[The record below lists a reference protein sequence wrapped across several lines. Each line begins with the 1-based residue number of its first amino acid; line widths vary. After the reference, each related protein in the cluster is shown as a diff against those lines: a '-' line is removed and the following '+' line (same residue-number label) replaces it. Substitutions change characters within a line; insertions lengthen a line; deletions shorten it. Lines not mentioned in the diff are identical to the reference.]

1 MFITKK
7 EYFKEL
13 EKMGFYLEGN
23 TYKYDIGD
31 HKCLSICNI
40 NGEIIYPEISKVK
53 KFFYLF
59 SKNNPQKRLEK
70 IMLDLWNRNIINN
83 VSFQKGDE

>member
-1 MFITKK
+1 MYITKV

-31 HKCLSICNI
+31 HKCIAVCTI
-40 NGEIIYPEISKVK
+40 NREIIYPKISKFK
-53 KFFYLF
+53 RFLYLF
-59 SKNNPQKRLEK
+59 LRNNPQKKMKK
-70 IMLDLWNRNIINN
+70 ILLNMWNRNLINN
-83 VSFQKGDE
+83 I

>member
-31 HKCLSICNI
+31 PKCLSICTI
-40 NGEIIYPEISKVK
+40 NGEIIYPKISKVK

-70 IMLDLWNRNIINN
+70 IMLELWNRKIINN

>member
-1 MFITKK
+1 MYITKK
-7 EYFKEL
+7 KYFKEL

-23 TYKYDIGD
+23 TYKYDIGN
-31 HKCLSICNI
+31 HKCIAVCTI
-40 NGEIIYPEISKVK
+40 NREIIYPEISKIE

-70 IMLDLWNRNIINN
+70 IMLEMFNRNIIDNI
-83 VSFQKGDE
+83 

>member
-1 MFITKK
+1 MYITRK
-7 EYFKEL
+7 ENFNEL

-31 HKCLSICNI
+31 HKCLAICTI
-40 NGEIIYPEISKVK
+40 NRKIIYPEISKVK

-59 SKNNPQKRLEK
+59 SRENPQTRLEK
-70 IMLDLWNRNIINN
+70 IMLELFNKGIINN
-83 VSFQKGDE
+83 I